1 MLSKEQVEEIV
12 RLTIAQMG
20 GGTSPAPVQSVPAA
34 PQAVL
39 RPAASAQAPVNV
51 GGWMYQDAD
60 AAVEAAWNAFQQ
72 FGELSL
78 EKRRELVEAMRQ
90 AARDNARHL
99 AEMAHEETGYGHVE
113 DKVVKNLLAAD
124 KTPGPED
131 IPTEAYTGDGGFT
144 LVEHAPFGVIAS
156 VIPSTNPTATVIN
169 NAISMISAGNTVVF
183 SPHPA
188 AKRSSQE
195 AIRVLH
201 EALTAHGA
209 PAGLITTPAEPSLEN
224 SQAVMKHPKVR
235 LLSVTGGEAI
245 VKVAMN
251 SGKKA
256 VCAGPGNPPVIVD
269 ETAELDKAGKRTVD
283 GASYE
288 NNILCVAEKEVFCVS
303 TVFDR
308 FLGELERNG
317 AFLIRGGDIDR
328 VLRTVLVEK
337 DGKYTPSRKFVGR
350 DASYILD
357 QCGISYTGKPR
368 LIICE
373 VDGYH
378 PFVVTEMLM
387 PVLACVRVSDV
398 DEAIREAVR
407 AENGCWH
414 SAIMHSTNVRNMS
427 RAAKALN
434 TTIFVKNAPSYSGL
448 GMGAEGHATLT
459 IATPTG
465 EGLTSARTFTRARRC
480 VLHDDF
486 RIL

>member
-12 RLTIAQMG
+12 RATLAQMG
-20 GGTSPAPVQSVPAA
+20 QPKAA
-34 PQAVL
+34 PLAAMPVL
-39 RPAASAQAPVNV
+39 RPAEPAVRPAADV
-51 GGWMYQDAD
+51 GGWMFGDAD
-60 AAVEAAWNAFQQ
+60 AAVEAAWTAFQQ
-72 FGELSL
+72 FQQVSL

-90 AARDNARHL
+90 AARDNARRL
-99 AEMAHEETGYGHVE
+99 SEMAHAETGYGHVE
-113 DKVVKNLLAAD
+113 DKIVKNLLAAD

-156 VIPSTNPTATVIN
+156 IIPSTNPTATVIN
-169 NAISMISAGNTVVF
+169 NAISMISAGNAVVF

-188 AKRSSQE
+188 AKKCSQE

-201 EALTAHGA
+201 EALVAHGA
-209 PAGLITTPAEPSLEN
+209 PSGLMTTPADPTMEN
-224 SQAVMKHPKVR
+224 SQRIMKHPRVR

-256 VCAGPGNPPVIVD
+256 ICAGPGNPPVIVD
-269 ETAELDKAGKRTVD
+269 ETAELEKAGKRTVD

-317 AFLIRGGDIDR
+317 AWRIQGGEIDK
-328 VLRTVLVEK
+328 VLRTVLEQK
-337 DGKYTPSRKFVGR
+337 NDSYSPNRKFVGR
-350 DASYILD
+350 DAAYILE
-357 QCGISYTGKPR
+357 QSGVAFSGNPR
-368 LIICE
+368 LVICE
-373 VDGYH
+373 VDRNH
-378 PFVVTEMLM
+378 PFVMTEMLM
-387 PVLACVRVSDV
+387 PVLACVRVNDV

-427 RAAKALN
+427 KAAKALN

-448 GMGAEGHATLT
+448 GMKAEGHATLT

-465 EGLTSARTFTRARRC
+465 EGLTSARSFTRARRC

>member
-12 RLTIAQMG
+12 RATLAQLG
-20 GGTSPAPVQSVPAA
+20 QAAEPAPGAAVP
-34 PQAVL
+34 VL
-39 RPAASAQAPVNV
+39 RPAGPAVQAASNV
-51 GGWMYQDAD
+51 GGWMFGDAN
-60 AAVEAAWNAFQQ
+60 AAVEAAWAAFQQ
-72 FGELSL
+72 FQQVSL

-90 AARDNARHL
+90 AARDNARRL
-99 AEMAHEETGYGHVE
+99 SEMAHSETGYGHVE
-113 DKVVKNLLAAD
+113 DKIAKNLLAAD

-156 VIPSTNPTATVIN
+156 IIPSTNPTATVIN
-169 NAISMISAGNTVVF
+169 NAISMISAGNAVVF

-188 AKRSSQE
+188 AKKCSQE
-195 AIRVLH
+195 AIRILH
-201 EALTAHGA
+201 EALVSHGA
-209 PAGLITTPAEPSLEN
+209 PSGLITTPADPTMEN
-224 SQAVMKHPKVR
+224 SQIIMKHPRVR

-256 VCAGPGNPPVIVD
+256 ICAGPGNPPVIVD
-269 ETAELDKAGKRTVD
+269 ETAELEKAGKRVVD

-288 NNILCVAEKEVFCVS
+288 NNLLCVAEKEVFCVS

-308 FLGELERNG
+308 FLEELQRNG
-317 AFLIRGGDIDR
+317 AWRIQGGEIDK
-328 VLRTVLVEK
+328 VLRTVLEEK
-337 DGKYTPSRKFVGR
+337 NGSYSPSRKFVGR
-350 DASYILD
+350 DAAFILEHS
-357 QCGISYTGKPR
+357 GVSFSGNPR
-368 LIICE
+368 LVICE
-373 VDGYH
+373 VDRNH
-378 PFVVTEMLM
+378 PFVMTEMLM
-387 PVLACVRVSDV
+387 PVLACVRVNDV
-398 DEAIREAVR
+398 DEAIREGVR
-407 AENGCWH
+407 AEQGCWH

-427 RAAKALN
+427 KAAKALN

-465 EGLTSARTFTRARRC
+465 EGLTSARSFTRARRC